1 MGCFCSFLKFAAL
14 LLVVFISTRADA
26 QPPNSFRS
34 LDALLQGYAYR
45 AFVRPRTGVIYDAT
59 VPATVYGVK
68 LSVARLRSGSLRSR
82 GVQFYEFQFPPG
94 VREWPYVERLA
105 LVYQNLVNWSSFYY
119 HVPGHTLVSP
129 VLGILA
135 YEASNL
141 TATNLPELNVAAT
154 MKPISISFSSTTIPS
169 GLTAKCVRFDLNGSL
184 EYSNLSGPNTCS
196 TLKQGHFSLVVE
208 SIAPASAPSPVP
220 SEAPPSTRP
229 NPAPAPSGVESQEK
243 GSSKLLEVT
252 VGSVVGG
259 FVLVA
264 GLAICA
270 IALLRLKRKSQLA
283 AMERQADQGE
293 ALRVSEI
300 GSTRAPAALGTRTQ
314 PILETEYVA

>member
-1 MGCFCSFLKFAAL
+1 MGFLCSVLKFAAL
-14 LLVVFISTRADA
+14 LLVVLVSMRANA
-26 QPPNSFRS
+26 QAPNSSRS
-34 LDALLQGYAYR
+34 LDAVLQDYAYR
-45 AFVRPRTGVIYDAT
+45 AFVRPRTGVIYDAS
-59 VPATVYGVK
+59 VPETIYGVK
-68 LSVARLRSGSLRSR
+68 LSVVRLRSGSLRAR

-94 VREWPYVERLA
+94 VRGWPYVERLA

-154 MKPISISFSSTTIPS
+154 MRPISVNFSSTTIPS

-184 EYSNLSGPNTCS
+184 EYSNLSAPNTCS

-208 SIAPASAPSPVP
+208 SIAPVSAPSPAP
-220 SEAPPSTRP
+220 SEVPPSPPP
-229 NPAPAPSGVESQEK
+229 NQVPAPGGVESQGK
-243 GSSKLLEVT
+243 SSSKLWKVT

-259 FVLVA
+259 FVVVA

-283 AMERQADQGE
+283 AMEQQADQGE

-300 GSTRAPAALGTRTQ
+300 GSTKAPAAIGTRTQ